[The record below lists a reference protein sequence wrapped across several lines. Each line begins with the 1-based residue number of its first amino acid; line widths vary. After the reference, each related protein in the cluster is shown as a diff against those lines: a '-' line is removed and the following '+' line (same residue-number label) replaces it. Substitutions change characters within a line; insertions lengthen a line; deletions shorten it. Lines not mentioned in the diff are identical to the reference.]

1 MKDFFKI
8 FLASLVALFVF
19 SIISFAISFIMMAA
33 LSSMAMQSEGKIN
46 DNSVLV
52 VDLNNAL
59 AEQTKE
65 SMSMGFQ
72 FSTSKTMGL
81 YDVIRMIEH
90 AKTDKKI
97 KGIYIKAGGNANG
110 FATSRELRNALQ
122 DFKTSKKFVVA
133 YSLYIPQKA
142 YYVASVADKV
152 YIHPQGGL
160 DFRGL
165 TSQTMFFKGTLD
177 KLQVEPHIF
186 FAGKYKSATEP
197 FRVTKMTEANK
208 EQTAAWLNDLNDVM
222 LTDIAVSRKIDTA
235 TLRGIANNF
244 TVQMPDD
251 AVTHKMIDG
260 LKYND
265 EIQTEM
271 RKLLSLKEKDKL
283 NLVSLENYSKSSAYK
298 KSKSAAK
305 GDEIAIVFAEGNIMP
320 DGNEE
325 EMITSKQFV
334 DIFRKIRLDDDIKA
348 VVFRVNSP
356 GGSALASDEIWRE
369 IELTKK
375 KKPVV
380 VSMGDMAA
388 SGGYYI
394 SCAANK
400 IYADPNTLTGSIGV
414 FSMMANLDNFFK
426 SKLGVTFD
434 GVKTGP
440 YADMGSVFRDMSE
453 GEKRYFQMMVD
464 TIYNTFKSRVA
475 TGRSRSIE
483 YIDSIAQ
490 GHVWSGTDAK
500 TIGLVDEL
508 GSLKD
513 AIKYT
518 AGLIKASDYQLKEYP
533 ARKDL
538 FAQLL
543 SMSKSDDTDIQKE
556 MIKKE
561 FGVEAVN
568 MYRQMNTFRMM
579 MNSPQAL
586 LPYNIDVR

>member
-8 FLASLVALFVF
+8 VLASLVALFVF

-33 LSSMAMQSEGKIN
+33 FSSMAMQSEGKIN

-52 VDLNNAL
+52 VDLNNTL

-90 AKTDKKI
+90 AKTDSKI
-97 KGIYIKAGGNANG
+97 KGIYIKSGGNANG

-133 YSLYIPQKA
+133 YSLFIPQKA

-152 YIHPQGGL
+152 YTHPQGGL

-165 TSQTMFFKGTLD
+165 ASQTMFFKGTLD
-177 KLQVEPHIF
+177 KLQVEPQIF

-197 FRVTKMTEANK
+197 FRVTQMTEANK

-222 LTDIAVSRKIDTA
+222 LADIAASRKIDTA

-244 TVQMPDD
+244 TVQMPND

-265 EIQTEM
+265 EMQAEM

-305 GDEIAIVFAEGNIMP
+305 GDEIALVFAEGSIMP

-414 FSMMANLDNFFK
+414 FSMMANLDNFFN

-440 YADMGSVFRDMSE
+440 YADMGSPFREMSE
-453 GEKRYFQMMVD
+453 GEKRFFQTTVD
-464 TIYNTFKSRVA
+464 TIYHTFKSRVA
-475 TGRSRSIE
+475 DGRSRSID

-500 TIGLVDEL
+500 TIGLVDEV

-538 FAQLL
+538 FAQFL

-556 MIKKE
+556 MIRKE

-586 LPYNIDVR
+586 LPYSIDVR